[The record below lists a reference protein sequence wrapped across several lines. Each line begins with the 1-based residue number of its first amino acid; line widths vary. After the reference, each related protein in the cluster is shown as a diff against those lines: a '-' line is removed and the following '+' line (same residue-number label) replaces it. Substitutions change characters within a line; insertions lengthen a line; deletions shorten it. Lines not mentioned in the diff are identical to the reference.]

1 MPDLVLP
8 LKTGREENPPKRNTV
23 DLTFMNYLLGS
34 LILKIVIFID
44 VFLFSAMM
52 IFALS

>member
-44 VFLFSAMM
+44 VFFFPAMM